1 MASFEERDVS
11 SGGFCMEE
19 AAWTLADEL
28 NKEYSVLKSSLG
40 ESIKA
45 PPITGS
51 CEERDNKIRLKTNIC
66 ICFVSKSLQKTNHQ
80 RTCKITIALP
90 AMVSYCRKA
99 SSKHSEEVMQ
109 RIRSPLMHRSEV
121 TPCFT

>member
-1 MASFEERDVS
+1 MKAYTTPTTTIFPIVAMIAIHNNMASFEDRDVS

-28 NKEYSVLKSSLG
+28 NKEYSVLKSSFG

-51 CEERDNKIRLKTNIC
+51 CKEEYGKIRLKANAC
-66 ICFVSKSLQKTNHQ
+66 ICLVSKSL
-80 RTCKITIALP
+80 
-90 AMVSYCRKA
+90 
-99 SSKHSEEVMQ
+99 
-109 RIRSPLMHRSEV
+109 
-121 TPCFT
+121 

>member
-28 NKEYSVLKSSLG
+28 NREYSVLKSSLG

-51 CEERDNKIRLKTNIC
+51 CEEKHGKIRLKANIC
-66 ICFVSKSLQKTNHQ
+66 FYIVSKSLLKTNH
-80 RTCKITIALP
+80 
-90 AMVSYCRKA
+90 
-99 SSKHSEEVMQ
+99 
-109 RIRSPLMHRSEV
+109 
-121 TPCFT
+121 

>member
-51 CEERDNKIRLKTNIC
+51 CEERYSKIRPKTNIC
-66 ICFVSKSLQKTNHQ
+66 ICFVSKSFQKINH
-80 RTCKITIALP
+80 
-90 AMVSYCRKA
+90 
-99 SSKHSEEVMQ
+99 
-109 RIRSPLMHRSEV
+109 
-121 TPCFT
+121 

>member
-1 MASFEERDVS
+1 MASFEDRDVS

-28 NKEYSVLKSSLG
+28 NKEYSVLKSSFG

-51 CEERDNKIRLKTNIC
+51 CEEEYGKIRLKANTC
-66 ICFVSKSLQKTNHQ
+66 ICLLSKSL
-80 RTCKITIALP
+80 
-90 AMVSYCRKA
+90 RK
-99 SSKHSEEVMQ
+99 SNK
-109 RIRSPLMHRSEV
+109 
-121 TPCFT
+121 